1 MTYPVR
7 GIILSG
13 VNNKSML
20 SKGDTA
26 RFIGCEYTGSDELNC
41 EDPNKLLIK
50 GNTYLVNK
58 SEVLADGYST
68 LHRIEVIGVEG
79 RFNADCFERALGCIR
94 QAQPNEG

>member
-1 MTYPVR
+1 M
-7 GIILSG
+7 GISSTSEMIIWSLAS
-13 VNNKSML
+13 
-20 SKGDTA
+20 A
-26 RFIGCEYTGSDELNC
+26 
-41 EDPNKLLIK
+41 DPNKLLIK

>member
-1 MTYPVR
+1 MTHSVR

-13 VNNKSML
+13 INNKSML

-50 GNTYLVNK
+50 GNTYLVDK
-58 SEVLADGYST
+58 SQTFADGYST

-94 QAQPNEG
+94 QAQPNEE

>member
-26 RFIGCEYTGSDELNC
+26 RFIGCEYTGNDVLNC
-41 EDPNKLLIK
+41 EDPNGLLIK

-58 SEVLADGYST
+58 SEVLTDGYAT
-68 LHRIEVIGVEG
+68 LHRIELIGVEG